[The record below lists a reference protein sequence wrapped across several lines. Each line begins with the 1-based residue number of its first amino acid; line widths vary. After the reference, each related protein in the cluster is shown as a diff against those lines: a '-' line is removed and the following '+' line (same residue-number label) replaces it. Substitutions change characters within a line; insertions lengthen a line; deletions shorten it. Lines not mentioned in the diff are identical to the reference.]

1 MSNLEDLTKTK
12 TEQPKLLALD
22 GGGIRGIIAVEVLAK
37 IEKILQEKLEKDN
50 SFVLADYFDYIAGTS
65 TGAIIAA
72 CLSRGM
78 RVAEIR
84 KFYIDSGK
92 MMFDKA
98 RFDKLYYYKY
108 KDENLSNQLKTV
120 FGEES
125 LGSKKLKT
133 LLMMVMRNANTDSPW
148 TISNNP
154 LAKYNDKS
162 AEDCNLDLPLWRL
175 IRASTAAPTFFPP
188 EVIEARGKDQDP
200 FVFVDGGVTPFNNP
214 AFQLFLMATTQPYK
228 LNWDVGEDKMLLV
241 SLGTG
246 LTPSYQEDLKSGNMG
261 LKYSATS
268 IPSALMYASQV
279 QQDCLCRVFGK
290 CLAGDTIDLEIGK
303 MLELPGPGNTQNLF
317 TYARY
322 NAELTRAGLDELG
335 LKDINEGDVEQ
346 MDSVEH
352 IDKLQK
358 VGIAIAEQK
367 VKETHF
373 KDFLK

>member
-1 MSNLEDLTKTK
+1 MNNLENLTKPK
-12 TEQPKLLALD
+12 TQQPKLLALD
-22 GGGIRGIIAVEVLAK
+22 GGGIRGIITVEVLAK
-37 IEKILQEKLEKDN
+37 IEKILQEKLNKDN
-50 SFVLADYFDYIAGTS
+50 NFVLADYFDYIAGTS

-72 CLSRGM
+72 CLSIGM
-78 RVAEIR
+78 RVEKIR
-84 KFYIDSGK
+84 EFYINSGK

-98 RFDKLYYYKY
+98 RFRKRYYYKY
-108 KDENLSNQLKTV
+108 KDENLANQLKTV
-120 FGEES
+120 FGEET

-148 TISNNP
+148 PISNNP
-154 LAKYNDKS
+154 LAKYNDRS
-162 AEDCNLDLPLWRL
+162 SEDCNLDLPLWRL

-188 EVIEARGKDQDP
+188 EVIEARGKNQDP

-246 LTPSYQEDLKSGNMG
+246 LTPSYREDLTLGNMG
-261 LKYSATS
+261 LTYNATS
-268 IPSALMYASQV
+268 IPLALMYASQV
-279 QQDCLCRVFGK
+279 QQDILCRIFGK
-290 CLAGDTIDLEIGK
+290 CLAGDLIDLELGE
-303 MLELPGPGNTQNLF
+303 MLELWGPGNTQNLF
-317 TYARY
+317 SYARY

-335 LKDINEGDVEQ
+335 LEDINEEDVEQ
-346 MDSVEH
+346 MDSVEN
-352 IDKLQK
+352 IDELQK

-373 KDFLK
+373 QDFLK

>member
-1 MSNLEDLTKTK
+1 MNNLENLTKPK

-22 GGGIRGIIAVEVLAK
+22 GGGIRGIISVEVLAK
-37 IEKILQEKLEKDN
+37 IEQILQEKLNKDE

-72 CLSRGM
+72 CLSLGM
-78 RVAEIR
+78 RVEQIR

-98 RFDKLYYYKY
+98 RLYKRYYYKY
-108 KDENLSNQLKTV
+108 EDKNLANQLQTV
-120 FGEES
+120 FEEET
-125 LGSKKLKT
+125 LGSTKLKT
-133 LLMMVMRNANTDSPW
+133 LLMMVMRNATTDSPW

-154 LAKYNDKS
+154 LAKFNQKS
-162 AEDCNLDLPLWRL
+162 DPDCNLDFPLWKL

-188 EVIEARGKDQDP
+188 EVIEARGKEQDP

-214 AFQLFLMATTQPYK
+214 AFQLFLMATTAPYK

-241 SLGTG
+241 SVGTG
-246 LTPSYQEDLKSGNMG
+246 LTPSYKEDLSSGNMG
-261 LKYSATS
+261 LKYNATS
-268 IPSALMYASQV
+268 IPAALMYAAQV
-279 QQDCLCRVFGK
+279 QQDTLCRVFGK
-290 CLAGDTIDLEIGK
+290 CLEGDMIDLELGN
-303 MLELPGPGNTQNLF
+303 MLELPSPGNTENLF

-322 NAELTRAGLDELG
+322 NAELTRTGLDELG
-335 LKDINEGDVEQ
+335 LTDIQEENVQE

-352 IDKLQK
+352 IEQLQR

-367 VKETHF
+367 LKETHF
-373 KDFLK
+373 QDFLQ